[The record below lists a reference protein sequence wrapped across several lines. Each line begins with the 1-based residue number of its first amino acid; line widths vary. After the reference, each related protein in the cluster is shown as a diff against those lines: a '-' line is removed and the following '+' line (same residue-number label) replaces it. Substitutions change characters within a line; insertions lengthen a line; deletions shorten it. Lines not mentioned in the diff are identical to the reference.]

1 MILSLLLSLLAQ
13 TSSNRLPPAGP
24 VPPPNADEQA
34 VMQPVNALFAGIAA
48 RDAAAMGAQ
57 ILAGGSA
64 TSVSE
69 RPDGT
74 RTVQRRPWSEVLAR
88 FQPGPEKFEERLSD
102 PAIETDGDVAMVW
115 GNYVFLIDGKVH
127 HCGID
132 HFDLVRENGAWK
144 IANVSWSQRVTGCP
158 PQ

>member
-1 MILSLLLSLLAQ
+1 MSLGLLLALLAQ
-13 TSSNRLPPAGP
+13 SASHPLPPAGP
-24 VPPPNADEQA
+24 VPPPGVEEQS

-48 RDAAAMGAQ
+48 RDAAAMSAQ

-64 TSVSE
+64 TSVTE

-74 RTVQRRPWSEVLAR
+74 RIVERRPWSEVLAH
-88 FQPGPEKFEERLSD
+88 FQPGPEKFEERLAD
-102 PAIETDGDVAMVW
+102 PAIESDGDVAMVW

-127 HCGID
+127 HCGVD

-144 IANVSWSQRVTGCP
+144 IANVSWSVRTRGCP
-158 PQ
+158 GR